1 MKAAVIHE
9 FGDADVLK
17 YEEVPTPKPKP
28 GNVVIKVLAAGV
40 NRFDHYLRAGE
51 VTRDLPLPHVF
62 GADASGEIAALG
74 AGTNTF
80 QVGDRVIPVAGFPL
94 AQEDYG
100 IYPASAAPS
109 FTLPGLGI
117 WGSYAQY
124 MEVPARF
131 VLKDDTGLPPEQA
144 ATLPMVLATGVRAV
158 KEVGGVQTGNKVLIQ
173 SGASGSG
180 SMMIQIAKVLG
191 AQVATTVRSDAKG
204 EFAKS
209 LGADLVINTR
219 DEDFVE
225 RVKDWT
231 EGRGADVVLDNLG
244 GDVLPRSIQAARP
257 QGVIVAYGFVAGL
270 DVTLNIY
277 EFFGPQKQLRGSFGA
292 DPKDLEW
299 GLEQVRAGRIKAAL
313 GRTLPLSEAAE
324 AHRLIAANQVA
335 GKVALLPWAGAN
347 AA

>member
-9 FGDADVLK
+9 FGDFDVLK

-28 GNVVIKVLAAGV
+28 GNVLVKVLAAGV
-40 NRFDHYLRAGE
+40 NRLDHYLRAGD

-62 GADASGEIAALG
+62 GADASGEIAALVP
-74 AGTNTF
+74 GTTTL

-94 AQEDYG
+94 KQEDYG

-109 FTLPGLGI
+109 FTLPGIGL

-131 VLKDDTGLPPEQA
+131 VVKDETGLRPEEVA
-144 ATLPMVLATGVRAV
+144 SLPMVLATGVRAV
-158 KEVGGVQTGNKVLIQ
+158 KEVGGVQAGDKVLIQ

-180 SMMIQIAKVLG
+180 SMMIQVAQALG
-191 AQVATTVRSDAKG
+191 AQVATTVRSDTKA

-209 LGADLVINTR
+209 VGADLVINTR
-219 DEDFVE
+219 EQDFVE
-225 RVKDWT
+225 RVKEWT

-244 GDVLPRSIQAARP
+244 GDVLAKSIAAARP

-270 DVTLNIY
+270 DVTFNIY
-277 EFFGPQKQLRGSFGA
+277 EFFAPQKQLRGTFGA

-299 GLEQVRAGRIKAAL
+299 GLEQVRAGRIKPAL
-313 GRTLPLSEAAE
+313 GRTLRLSEAAE
-324 AHRLIAANQVA
+324 AHRLVAENEVA
-335 GKVALLPWAGAN
+335 GNVVLLPWAD
-347 AA
+347 